1 MEDREDYSA
10 DGSDDQ
16 QQDDDI
22 VSCPSDFK
30 TLLGRHRRGPGA
42 GQWGSCQWCG
52 PWAREGE
59 GSGAYH
65 LMLHDQVREGQSAGD
80 SRASDL
86 QECSTDDYPTAGRER
101 PL

>member
-42 GQWGSCQWCG
+42 GQ
-52 PWAREGE
+52 
-59 GSGAYH
+59 
-65 LMLHDQVREGQSAGD
+65 
-80 SRASDL
+80 
-86 QECSTDDYPTAGRER
+86 
-101 PL
+101 